1 MSSLQLHSY
10 QIKGALAAT
19 GKDVVV
25 TVMARTEEDA
35 CRKAN
40 QQGVYV
46 SGSCPS
52 PVDSIPPATSRT
64 PTLREVVDGD
74 TVVRGVL
81 KRLPQL
87 DVRFVRLN
95 DEDVTYL
102 SHLAAHER
110 VGHREAAHITRLLS
124 ENQQLERT

>member
-10 QIKGALAAT
+10 QVKGALAAN

-25 TVMARTEEDA
+25 TVMARNEGDA

-46 SGSCPS
+46 SGTGPS
-52 PVDSIPPATSRT
+52 PVESNTPATPPT

-87 DVRFVRLN
+87 RVRFVRLN

-102 SHLAAHER
+102 SHLTAHER
-110 VGHREAAHITRLLS
+110 VGHRDAAHITRLLR

>member
-1 MSSLQLHSY
+1 MSSLQFHSF
-10 QIKGALAAT
+10 QIKGALAAN

-25 TVMARTEEDA
+25 TVMARNEGDA

-40 QQGVYV
+40 QQGIYV

-52 PVDSIPPATSRT
+52 PVESNTPATPPT
-64 PTLREVVDGD
+64 PTLHEVVDGD

-87 DVRFVRLN
+87 GVRFMRLN
-95 DEDVTYL
+95 DEDMTYL
-102 SHLAAHER
+102 SHLTAHER

-124 ENQQLERT
+124 ENQHLERT

>member
-10 QIKGALAAT
+10 QVKGALAEN

-25 TVMARTEEDA
+25 TVMARNEGDA

-52 PVDSIPPATSRT
+52 PVESDTPATPPA
-64 PTLREVVDGD
+64 PTLREVVDRD
-74 TVVRGVL
+74 IVVRGVL
-81 KRLPQL
+81 KRFPRLGM
-87 DVRFVRLN
+87 RFVRLN
-95 DEDVTYL
+95 DEDMMYL
-102 SHLAAHER
+102 SNLTAHER
-110 VGHREAAHITRLLS
+110 VAHREAAHITKLLS